1 MFYIFFHHFRPS
13 LFLGHANRTQSPARD
28 RIDSRVILTLAP
40 GRTAS
45 LNELLHNKGRTYI
58 DELAGAWFCHCLS
71 LIRKECVLLLFSE
84 VR

>member
-28 RIDSRVILTLAP
+28 RIDSRVILTSAP

-45 LNELLHNKGRTYI
+45 LNELLHNKEGLT
-58 DELAGAWFCHCLS
+58 
-71 LIRKECVLLLFSE
+71 
-84 VR
+84 